1 MAERIMPV
9 VGASRIA
16 IASIPPCGS
25 GFDGHRIDR
34 FDGHR
39 TDGFDSHRI
48 DRYRTHMSDDTT
60 ANTEPMT
67 GLVRL
72 FKGLADPTRLRMLA
86 AMVDRPRCG
95 QDLAAEVGVS
105 PATVSHHLRLLAEA
119 GLVAETR
126 QPPYSF
132 FQLDLSALQDAVK
145 AVSTP
150 KRVRELAT
158 KADVDDDT
166 RDVLRAFFDG
176 PRLRALPVQR
186 RKKEIV
192 LEEVLRRLPRR
203 REYREPELNRFIEVM
218 HPDFCTIR
226 REWIMGGYMDRKDG
240 VYKLAARGKQAI
252 GG

>member
-1 MAERIMPV
+1 MA
-9 VGASRIA
+9 S
-16 IASIPPCGS
+16 
-25 GFDGHRIDR
+25 
-34 FDGHR
+34 
-39 TDGFDSHRI
+39 
-48 DRYRTHMSDDTT
+48 
-60 ANTEPMT
+60 
-67 GLVRL
+67 LVRL
-72 FKGLADPTRLRMLA
+72 FKGLAEPTRLRLIA

-105 PATVSHHLRLLAEA
+105 PATVSHHLRVLSEA
-119 GLVAETR
+119 GLVVETR
-126 QPPYSF
+126 QPPYAF
-132 FQLDLSALQDAVK
+132 YQLDLAGLQAAIK

-158 KADVDDDT
+158 TAPVDNPT
-166 RDVLRAFFDG
+166 RDVLRSFFDG

-203 REYREPELNRFIEVM
+203 REYKEAELNRFIEAV

-226 REWIMGGYMDRKDG
+226 REWIIGRYMERKDG
-240 VYKLAARGKQAI
+240 VYKLAERGREAI

>member
-1 MAERIMPV
+1 MTDSTA
-9 VGASRIA
+9 A
-16 IASIPPCGS
+16 IDPML
-25 GFDGHRIDR
+25 GF
-34 FDGHR
+34 
-39 TDGFDSHRI
+39 
-48 DRYRTHMSDDTT
+48 
-60 ANTEPMT
+60 
-67 GLVRL
+67 VRL

-105 PATVSHHLRLLAEA
+105 PATISHHLRVLADA
-119 GLVAETR
+119 GLVTETR

-132 FQLDLSALQDAVK
+132 YQLDLTGLQDAVK

-158 KADVDDDT
+158 TAPVDDDT

-176 PRLRALPVQR
+176 PRLLALPVQR

-192 LEEVLRRLPRR
+192 LAEVLRRLPRR
-203 REYREPELNRFIEVM
+203 REYREPELNRFIEAV

-226 REWIMGGYMDRKDG
+226 REWIMGGYMERKDG
-240 VYKLAARGKQAI
+240 VYKLASRGKEAI
-252 GG
+252 DG